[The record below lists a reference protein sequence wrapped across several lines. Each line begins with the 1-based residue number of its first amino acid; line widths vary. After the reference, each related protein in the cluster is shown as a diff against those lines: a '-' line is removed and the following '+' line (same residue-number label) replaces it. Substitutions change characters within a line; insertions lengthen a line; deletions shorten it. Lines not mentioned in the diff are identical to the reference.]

1 MKLKEVLEKLRKCLK
16 LNMFSRIV
24 IGAVILFLAITAVKI
39 QLEINELQEKKI
51 ALNEQ
56 IDDYVFSIDK
66 IQNDLNTPVDEDYII
81 RIAKEKLNLRLPEE
95 IIFYNNLAN

>member
-1 MKLKEVLEKLRKCLK
+1 MKIKERLK
-16 LNMFSRIV
+16 LNVFVRIAFVMV
-24 IGAVILFLAITAVKI
+24 IVFLAVTAIKI
-39 QLEINELQEKKI
+39 QLEINELEEKKT

-66 IQNDLNTPVDEDYII
+66 IQNDLNTPVDDDYII

-95 IIFYNNLAN
+95 IIFYNDLAN